1 MIAAV
6 LLPAIVV
13 GLSADRFFLAV
24 AYGLDL
30 VFLDPSLQQG
40 ILGGCGSVCAQ
51 AYVVF
56 GRAALVSVAF
66 DLNHPVWMGADGLCR
81 LGQRL
86 LGVRPQV
93 ILVIIEIDVANVLI
107 KQFFLRRRRRSDRR
121 RRRSAHRYARGS
133 FLRSTRTFGYQAVVG
148 GLCG

>member
-30 VFLDPSLQQG
+30 VFLDPGLQQG
-40 ILGGCGSVCAQ
+40 ALGGWGTVCAQ

-56 GRAALVSVAF
+56 GRAALVSIAF
-66 DLNHPVWMGADGLCR
+66 DLDYPVRMGADGLCR
-81 LGQRL
+81 LGQHL
-86 LGVRPQV
+86 LGIRTQV

-107 KQFFLRRRRRSDRR
+107 KQFLFRRRRSGDWRR
-121 RRRSAHRYARGS
+121 WRSAHRYARGS
-133 FLRSTRTFGYQAVVG
+133 LLRSTRTFGYQAVVG